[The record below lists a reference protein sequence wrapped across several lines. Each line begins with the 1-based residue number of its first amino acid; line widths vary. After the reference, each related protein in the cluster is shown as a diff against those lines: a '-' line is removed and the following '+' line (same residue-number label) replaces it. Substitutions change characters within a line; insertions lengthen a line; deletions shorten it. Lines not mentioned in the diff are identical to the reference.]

1 MFLRSRR
8 LGRRP
13 PAAGLAMLAF
23 LLPAYWLLAG
33 LLLPGHGLLGS
44 IARARV
50 GAVALTVHGEATA
63 MPEALVAADL
73 DLALDVGG
81 DLAPKVT
88 LDLQVVVDVGAQLRD
103 LFLREIAHARV
114 ARDAHAV
121 ADLLGARAAD
131 AEDVG
136 ERDLQPLLA
145 GDVDSRDSSQLSTPS
160 PGAAC
165 GGGSDR

>member
-13 PAAGLAMLAF
+13 PAAGLAMRGILLLRF
-23 LLPAYWLLAG
+23 GLLPG
-33 LLLPGHGLLGS
+33 LLLPGHGLLRAL
-44 IARARV
+44 ARARV
-50 GAVALTVHGEATA
+50 GARALTVDGEAAA

-81 DLAPKVT
+81 DLAAEVT
-88 LDLQVVVDVGAQLRD
+88 LDLQVVVDVGAQLRN

-131 AEDVG
+131 SEDVG

-145 GDVDSRDSSQLSTPS
+145 GDVDARDSSQLSS
-160 PGAAC
+160 P
-165 GGGSDR
+165 